1 MGRESQIRRSLQLKD
16 PAFWAGLKVPELS
29 SEGPELRKLCE
40 QIPKQAQT
48 LAAKLRIPAV
58 WIAFVGGTGTG
69 KSTLYNAFCGR
80 QISRTGVE
88 RPKTR
93 GAVIYAHEQTGIE
106 HRLPG
111 FLGPVRR
118 METED
123 GTGCS
128 GEGQGLTLALHR
140 DPALESIVLA
150 DTPDLDSLVEEHR
163 ESALDILRMADV
175 VIFVASQEKYAD
187 DVLYSMLL
195 SLRSWGTDLHFVL
208 NKADP
213 PRGMDLAGLLA
224 EVTEALDPEQ
234 ALLDRELC
242 VALPFIPAGPG
253 AQAGGAHQE
262 FAAAVCR
269 MYAAGLGTERRRTEQ
284 HRVWAHLKADLERV
298 QEIAAA
304 EKGEI
309 VAWEERLQGIF
320 EECVHRLLQREEARF
335 QAGQRRTVQEEIRNV
350 FGRYDFLA
358 GPRRVIGTCLR
369 LPLRLAGLS
378 GDSSRGRQKDLDKA
392 KNKGD
397 ARPVQEAVDAFNALV
412 LKRCVPQNQSSP
424 AARALR
430 RPELALTPED
440 VESRFMAVQDRMAS
454 WLNAR
459 FERMAREAPRGK
471 AWGIYSTSAL
481 WGALI
486 VSFETVVGGGL
497 SLVEVV
503 IDSAIAP
510 YVTKG
515 AVELF
520 AYQELRS
527 ITRELSDR
535 LEQGI
540 TDIVQ
545 EQKDRYVQ
553 AMRDLGPDEPAL
565 EAVREL
571 AGWTEK
577 DATAALSTGPEHR

>member
-1 MGRESQIRRSLQLKD
+1 
-16 PAFWAGLKVPELS
+16 
-29 SEGPELRKLCE
+29 
-40 QIPKQAQT
+40 
-48 LAAKLRIPAV
+48 
-58 WIAFVGGTGTG
+58 
-69 KSTLYNAFCGR
+69 
-80 QISRTGVE
+80 
-88 RPKTR
+88 
-93 GAVIYAHEQTGIE
+93 
-106 HRLPG
+106 
-111 FLGPVRR
+111 
-118 METED
+118 
-123 GTGCS
+123 
-128 GEGQGLTLALHR
+128 
-140 DPALESIVLA
+140 
-150 DTPDLDSLVEEHR
+150 
-163 ESALDILRMADV
+163 MADV

-187 DVLYSMLL
+187 HILYSMLL
-195 SLRSWGTDLHFVL
+195 CLRNWGTDLHFVL

-213 PRGMDLAGLLA
+213 PQGMDLAGLLA
-224 EVTEALDPEQ
+224 EVTESLDPEQ
-234 ALLDRELC
+234 TLLDRKQC
-242 VALPFIPAGPG
+242 VALPFVPAGHG

-262 FAAAVCR
+262 FAAGVCR
-269 MYAAGLGTERRRTEQ
+269 MYAAGLGIERRRTEQ
-284 HRVWAHLKADLERV
+284 HRAWTHLKADLERA
-298 QEIAAA
+298 QEIAAG
-304 EKGEI
+304 EKEEI
-309 VAWEERLQGIF
+309 TAWEGRLQEIF
-320 EECVHRLLQREEARF
+320 TECVHRLLQREEARF
-335 QAGQRRTVQEEIRNV
+335 QAGQRRAVQEEIRNV
-350 FGRYDFLA
+350 FGKYDFLA

-378 GDSSRGRQKDLDKA
+378 GVSSRGREKDLDRA
-392 KNKGD
+392 KHKGD
-397 ARPVQEAVDAFNALV
+397 AGPVQEAVDAFNAQV
-412 LKRCVPQNQSSP
+412 LKRCAPKDQSSP

-553 AMRDLGPDEPAL
+553 AMRDLGPDAPAL
-565 EAVREL
+565 EVVREL